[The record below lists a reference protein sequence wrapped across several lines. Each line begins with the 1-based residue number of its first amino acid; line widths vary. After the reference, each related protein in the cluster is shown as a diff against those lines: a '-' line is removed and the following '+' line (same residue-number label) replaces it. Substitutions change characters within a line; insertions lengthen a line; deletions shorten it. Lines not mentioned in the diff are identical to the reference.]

1 MPVFLSPAHCLRVGS
16 FLVGIKSAQS
26 SSPPACDLIRL
37 AYTLVFILLPLKPC
51 CDFEEG
57 AEKGR
62 AIIVH
67 QLDQSCLLHQASE
80 LNQMPGACATVLNP
94 LALVVAC
101 SIAVQSVT
109 QHGQTI

>member
-37 AYTLVFILLPLKPC
+37 AYSLVFILLPLKPC
-51 CDFEEG
+51 RDFEEG
-57 AEKGR
+57 AEQCG
-62 AIIVH
+62 AIVVH
-67 QLDQSCLLHQASE
+67 QLDQPGLLHQAAK
-80 LNQMPGACATVLNP
+80 LNQVAGARAPVLNP

-101 SIAVQSVT
+101 TIPVQSIT